1 MASIQASQLETKRFK
16 IRPGLWHIA
25 LMLVAVGL
33 FISGYLTIVK
43 LTSAEVLC
51 VDGGIF
57 DCAAVENSQWATM
70 FGIPVAILGLL
81 GYASIGVLLI
91 LENFSP
97 AAYRPALQV
106 ATFAIVLISWLFS
119 MWLVYVQAI
128 ILHAFCQWCLA
139 HELNITILFG
149 IVSYRLWQALK

>member
-1 MASIQASQLETKRFK
+1 L
-16 IRPGLWHIA
+16 
-25 LMLVAVGL
+25 LVAVGL

-43 LTSAEVLC
+43 LTSAEILC
-51 VDGGIF
+51 VDGGMF

-81 GYASIGVLLI
+81 GYASIGVLLVVEKS
-91 LENFSP
+91 LP
-97 AAYRPALQV
+97 AYRPVLQV
-106 ATFAIVLISWLFS
+106 TTFAVVLISWLFS

-139 HELNITILFG
+139 HELNITVLFG
-149 IVSYRLWQALK
+149 IVIYRLWQALK